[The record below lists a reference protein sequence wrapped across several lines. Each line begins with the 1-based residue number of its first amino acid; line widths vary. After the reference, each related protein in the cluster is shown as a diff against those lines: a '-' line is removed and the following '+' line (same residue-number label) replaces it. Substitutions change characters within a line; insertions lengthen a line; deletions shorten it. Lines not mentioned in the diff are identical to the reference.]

1 MQTKV
6 WSRKDRCPHCN
17 VGTGSHHQP
26 SCEYAYQLPPDSQR
40 LKSKTTLEHQL
51 AKLNV
56 RFMASDPWRTIDDSL
71 ESLIDKVVL
80 EMNPQLLD
88 DQINEALDE
97 WDNRETAI
105 EILIDKLTKM
115 KG

>member
-6 WSRKDRCPHCN
+6 WSRKGRCPHCKMS
-17 VGTGSHHQP
+17 TGSHHHTDCP
-26 SCEYAYQLPPDSQR
+26 FAYTLPADSQR
-40 LKSKTTLEHQL
+40 LKTKSLLSQQLE
-51 AKLNV
+51 KLNT
-56 RFMASDPWRTIDDSL
+56 RFMASDPWRTIDNSL

-88 DQINEALDE
+88 DQINEALED